1 MSETGDVLV
10 TQQRAGEMCR
20 IFSEFLTGFAEQT
33 DGYMFLAAFNVAW
46 LEMQRVIEAASEPDK
61 ILLRQ
66 LISAIIG
73 SFGRTV
79 Q

>member
-1 MSETGDVLV
+1 MSEAGDALA

-20 IFSEFLTGFAEQT
+20 IFSEFLAGFAEQT

-46 LEMQRVIEAASEPDK
+46 LEMQRVIDAASDADK
-61 ILLRQ
+61 ALLRQ
-66 LISAIIG
+66 LILAIIG